1 METKKK
7 VVQDVIFNTLK
18 VNAPVVLLEND
29 FIEAGLEKDDDFTK
43 LPNGELQPKN
53 SYDACQEVL
62 RKINV
67 SSFLTANKKETDK
80 TSNCVGEMGR
90 WGEVLR

>member
-29 FIEAGLEKDDDFTK
+29 FIEAGLEKDGDFTK

-62 RKINV
+62 V
-67 SSFLTANKKETDK
+67 S
-80 TSNCVGEMGR
+80 
-90 WGEVLR
+90 